1 MGVSCSSAK
10 PIKPTREMLAKEGN
24 LQDNARSYKSK
35 IGGMRLILRNQT
47 LQNDFTRFLARKG
60 KKKFIICYLEC
71 LRIKQIKEMDQLV
84 SEINKLIDTYPS
96 EGWFIWDKSIIT
108 IGQCLQPIKFSKDD
122 ELSIPMILKNL
133 QWVEESL
140 LSNVTPELEEFIQSP
155 EFAKHSSMREVA
167 AATTIPGAISVEE
180 SQSEKEDEGR
190 TVSATHLDVN
200 V

>member
-10 PIKPTREMLAKEGN
+10 PVKPTREMLAKEGN

-84 SEINKLIDTYPS
+84 SEINKLIDTYPN
-96 EGWFIWDKSIIT
+96 EGWFILDKSIIT
-108 IGQCLQPIKFSKDD
+108 ISQCLQPIKFSKDD

-140 LSNVTPELEEFIQSP
+140 LSNVTPELEEFIQ
-155 EFAKHSSMREVA
+155 
-167 AATTIPGAISVEE
+167 
-180 SQSEKEDEGR
+180 
-190 TVSATHLDVN
+190 
-200 V
+200 